1 MLLMTFEKRR
11 IGWKCLNW
19 KLKWNKWLIECFCL
33 IFILDSH
40 STFFNWLRFEDKLS
54 FRFKVPP
61 IKILRKPT
69 VGTLT
74 LVKTEVILEIK
85 VLNVIFNGLDLSKH
99 NVLTFFEIYEMI
111 STIRTIDFKL
121 RTFSHDWV

>member
-1 MLLMTFEKRR
+1 M
-11 IGWKCLNW
+11 
-19 KLKWNKWLIECFCL
+19 

-121 RTFSHDWV
+121 RTFSHD

>member
-1 MLLMTFEKRR
+1 M
-11 IGWKCLNW
+11 
-19 KLKWNKWLIECFCL
+19 IECFCL

-40 STFFNWLRFEDKLS
+40 FTLFNWLGFEDKLS
-54 FRFKVPP
+54 SRFKVPP

-121 RTFSHDWV
+121 RTFSHD